1 MRWSSR
7 TTFSLNPV
15 THTIKGTISCF
26 GASAISLNANAHAVD
41 TLSLS
46 MTTGPLVIF
55 DLLRMTKHAAAFV
68 MLPRNSYEC
77 SPAARRLEA
86 ANAWSDRLVKYPVRE
101 YRELLTKR
109 SFS

>member
-55 DLLRMTKHAAAFV
+55 DLLKVTEHAAAFV
-68 MLPRNSYEC
+68 VFPRNSYES
-77 SPAARRLEA
+77 SPTARGLEA
-86 ANAWSDRLVKYPVRE
+86 ANAGSDRLVQYTLRE
-101 YRELLTKR
+101 HCA
-109 SFS
+109 